1 MNNITITTHH
11 SAFWISNAGLIYP
24 VATSHIRFVIDNAD
38 LFDMSK
44 DDIKVLYATHNEKI
58 GFEGKA
64 RKEIMSELIS
74 NGWIRTRYK
83 ESNNE
88 NFWTLELNEL
98 TESSIQ
104 NILKWK
110 EMLLSLNQD
119 LRNNL
124 NTTVKIITLKNN
136 KEIKVSLDEL
146 SSLRLA

>member
-1 MNNITITTHH
+1 MTHNPITTHH
-11 SAFWISNAGLIYP
+11 SAYWLSKKALIYP
-24 VATSHIRFVIDNAD
+24 VTTSHIRFVIDNAN

-44 DDIKVLYATHNEKI
+44 DDIKAMYSTHKEKI

-64 RKEIMSELIS
+64 RNEIMSELIS
-74 NGWIRTRYK
+74 KGWIRARYK

-88 NFWTLELNEL
+88 NYWTLELFQL

-124 NTTVKIITLKNN
+124 NTTIKINTLKDN
-136 KEIKVSLDEL
+136 KEVKTCLEEL
-146 SSLRLA
+146 SFSIIS